1 MWMANA
7 NGFRLFIGLKQLT
20 PDLSAGEYYWRLC
33 WADETASNPGFWTE
47 SASADDQLAFARE
60 KIKGIHEDFEEI
72 LTYQR
77 PERMLKPFIMHDLI
91 PEIPPTGPG
100 ALIGDA
106 AHPMAICMLF
116 HIVL

>member
-7 NGFRLFIGLKQLT
+7 NGFRLFIGLKQLR
-20 PDLSAGEYYWRLC
+20 PNLSAGEYCCRL
-33 WADETASNPGFWTE
+33 AGPMRLDRVGLR
-47 SASADDQLAFARE
+47 DDQLTLAPE
-60 KIKGIHEDFEEI
+60 KIKEIHEDFGEI

-77 PERMLKPFIMHDLI
+77 PERMLKPFIVHDLI

-106 AHPMAICMLF
+106 AHPMSICM
-116 HIVL
+116 